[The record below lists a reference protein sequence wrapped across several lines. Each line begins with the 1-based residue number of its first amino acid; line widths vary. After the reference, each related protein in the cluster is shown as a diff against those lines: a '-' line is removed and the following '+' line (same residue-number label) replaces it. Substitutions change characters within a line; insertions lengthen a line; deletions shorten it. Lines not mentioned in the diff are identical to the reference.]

1 MELLGSSVHEVPYEE
16 LGEKAAQ
23 TWLELDPEVRDRT
36 LLLAPTHALRAE
48 INETVREALAAEGV
62 LRGKA
67 LRIERLV
74 SLGMTRAEKADVRN
88 YRDGDTVVFHQ
99 DLVNYRVKKDEVL
112 TVAGIEHDQVN
123 LLHPDGKPR
132 GIRPA
137 GSIRYRLDVY
147 ETRPIE
153 IRAGDRIRWTRNDKA
168 RTLINGERAEVT
180 AIGRG
185 RVRLRL
191 EDGRTLSLR
200 EDDPQLRHIDHAW
213 SSTVHGAQGITEDGV
228 IAVLDSSHR
237 ALTDQSTFYVEI
249 SRARDRAVVLT
260 DNLEQLVEVLEAN
273 TGERATALKAIDER
287 IEPDAEEIARLL
299 PEKTPVW
306 TPREEWAALEAQ
318 ARREGTT
325 LFLVE
330 GYEALIGRTRKL
342 ALLPDLPPAIQEI
355 VDGLLAYDRA
365 CRGHDAAAG
374 EFLGLLD
381 AHAVKREALEEAAE
395 ARRCPVCGAGGLP
408 GLAQYGRAAVD
419 ERNGPASGYWRPRGR
434 CGKANLRTP
443 RANPPTARPR
453 RCGLRV

>member
-1 MELLGSSVHEVPYEE
+1 MVATIRNLTSSSATSEYFQKDGGYYLRKGDDETDLGAKQEEHRNGSAWYGLGSSVHEVPYEE

-88 YRDGDTVVFHQ
+88 YHDGDTVVFHQ

-168 RTLINGERAEVT
+168 RTLINGELAEVT
-180 AIGRG
+180 AIDRG

-200 EDDPQLRHIDHAW
+200 EDDSQLRHIDHAW
-213 SSTVHGAQGITEDGV
+213 SSTVHGAHGRREHQ
-228 IAVLDSSHR
+228 HR
-237 ALTDQSTFYVEI
+237 G
-249 SRARDRAVVLT
+249 RKPHKRDRPRSEPSRQSPPSSFPLRPRRDA
-260 DNLEQLVEVLEAN
+260 
-273 TGERATALKAIDER
+273 GEREL
-287 IEPDAEEIARLL
+287 
-299 PEKTPVW
+299 
-306 TPREEWAALEAQ
+306 
-318 ARREGTT
+318 
-325 LFLVE
+325 
-330 GYEALIGRTRKL
+330 
-342 ALLPDLPPAIQEI
+342 
-355 VDGLLAYDRA
+355 
-365 CRGHDAAAG
+365 
-374 EFLGLLD
+374 
-381 AHAVKREALEEAAE
+381 
-395 ARRCPVCGAGGLP
+395 
-408 GLAQYGRAAVD
+408 
-419 ERNGPASGYWRPRGR
+419 RGR
-434 CGKANLRTP
+434 C
-443 RANPPTARPR
+443 
-453 RCGLRV
+453 